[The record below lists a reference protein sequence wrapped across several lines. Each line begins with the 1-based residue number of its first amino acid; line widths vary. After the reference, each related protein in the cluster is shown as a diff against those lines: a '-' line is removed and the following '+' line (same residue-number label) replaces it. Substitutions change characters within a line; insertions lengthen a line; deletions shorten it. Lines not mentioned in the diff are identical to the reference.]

1 MTNTHFLTQNGKVI
15 SLELANEVFNIL
27 NRVVRQAEA
36 YGLNETSEKDESLGV
51 YLYRNYLKIIES
63 EVRSKFVNKNI
74 EENDFKKI
82 IDGFFIWRYLISC

>member
-27 NRVVRQAEA
+27 NRLVRQAEA
-36 YGLNETSEKDESLGV
+36 YGLKETSEKDESLGV

-63 EVRSKFVNKNI
+63 EVRCKFANKI
-74 EENDFKKI
+74 IAENDFRKI
-82 IDGFFIWRYLISC
+82 VDGFFIWRYFISC